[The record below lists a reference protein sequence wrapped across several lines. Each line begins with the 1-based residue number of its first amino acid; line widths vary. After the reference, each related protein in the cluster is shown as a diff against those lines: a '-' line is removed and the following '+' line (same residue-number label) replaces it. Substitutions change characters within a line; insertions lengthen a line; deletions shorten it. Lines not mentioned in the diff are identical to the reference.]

1 MKIVAMPRR
10 NAFTLIELLVV
21 IAIVAILAAIL
32 FPVFA
37 QAKRAAKD
45 STTISNLK
53 QLGIGFAVYES
64 DHDDTLPPATHS
76 LGGEGLFG
84 GWVYIARLY
93 DDPSKFDVA
102 QGVLYPYVKNREVY
116 RSPLDKNAAVSGLS
130 FAFNGCLSVW
140 PVGSGLVPS
149 VAATFPENPA
159 GQMLLGEEAGQ
170 ADETDDGYFYPTN
183 LFAAWHAAG
192 TALVFVDGHAKIT
205 KARDR
210 YNEVVYGDPSKT
222 ACR

>member
-1 MKIVAMPRR
+1 MLRR
-10 NAFTLIELLVV
+10 TAFTLIELLVV

-45 STTISNLK
+45 STTLSNLK
-53 QLGIGFAVYES
+53 QLGTAFAVYEG
-64 DHDDTLPPATHS
+64 DFDDTFPPATHS
-76 LGGEGLFG
+76 LGGEGVVG

-102 QGVLYPYVKNREVY
+102 QGALYPYVKNRDVY
-116 RSPLDKNAAVSGLS
+116 RCPLDKSAAVSGLS

-140 PVGSGLVPS
+140 PVGSGLLPS
-149 VAATFPENPA
+149 VSATFPENPA

-170 ADETDDGYFYPTN
+170 ADETDDGYFYPAN
-183 LFAAWHAAG
+183 LFAAWHTAG
-192 TALVFVDGHAKIT
+192 TALLFVDGHAKIV

-210 YNEVVYGDPSKT
+210 YNEVVYGDPAKT